1 MELLKRSV
9 FAESQLCGKFEGTS
23 TKTSLMHYELRF
35 PIDDED
41 GVELLETMVQCN
53 DSVRR
58 EYVDYLRS
66 VAKNKADIMSVFGK
80 IFTDKAMYAYNYSGI
95 CNRGPRRKPMLK
107 YEIFTLCML
116 VPLFNLME
124 PAIKIEEDSTD
135 FGEFAFLSEQHL
147 MEDITDT
154 IKKGSSNTSKRLHSR
169 KRKLDIA
176 ELFQLSSGNTA
187 TTGSASQRNLLEKP
201 FPINTINEL
210 NEFDSLLLG
219 NPSFTEKC
227 AQMLHSVI
235 RDEGNS
241 LDNATCHMRLLLE
254 HAIDYAVILRYS
266 WYGFMPRS
274 PAARSSGE
282 QHPFRNL
289 LGVISLLHR
298 ARQLRFATCSREEIN
313 EGIEK
318 FLKPD
323 SDDEH
328 KFQNR
333 DNQQPRFVTT
343 KKGKELLIFRGYVY
357 RVNRHRG
364 RLRYW
369 ECASRRTKIRCSSK
383 CTTEFNTLRSISGGK
398 HNHPCANL
406 EHEELEGKSNIKVL
420 EEEMYL

>member
-1 MELLKRSV
+1 
-9 FAESQLCGKFEGTS
+9 
-23 TKTSLMHYELRF
+23 
-35 PIDDED
+35 
-41 GVELLETMVQCN
+41 
-53 DSVRR
+53 
-58 EYVDYLRS
+58 
-66 VAKNKADIMSVFGK
+66 
-80 IFTDKAMYAYNYSGI
+80 
-95 CNRGPRRKPMLK
+95 
-107 YEIFTLCML
+107 
-116 VPLFNLME
+116 ME

-147 MEDITDT
+147 MEDITES
-154 IKKGSSNTSKRLHSR
+154 IKKSSSNTSKKMLSR

-176 ELFQLSSGNTA
+176 ELFQLSSTNS
-187 TTGSASQRNLLEKP
+187 TTVTSGSSQRNLLEKP

-210 NEFDSLLLG
+210 NEFDTLLLG

-254 HAIDYAVILRYS
+254 HAIDYTVILRYS

-274 PAARSSGE
+274 PAARSNGE

-318 FLKPD
+318 FLKH
-323 SDDEH
+323 SDDGQKIPKH
-328 KFQNR
+328 
-333 DNQQPRFVTT
+333 DNQPQFLTT
-343 KKGKELLIFRGYVY
+343 KKGKELLIFKGYVY
-357 RVNRHRG
+357 RVNRNRG

-369 ECASRRTKIRCSSK
+369 ECASRRTKTRCPSK
-383 CTTEFNTLRSISGGK
+383 CTTEYNTLRSITGGK
-398 HNHPCANL
+398 HNHPIANIQYDY
-406 EHEELEGKSNIKVL
+406 LEGTPNNKIL
-420 EEEMYL
+420 GEETYF